1 MSNAKLLFD
10 QYKNRNKNAKYWKG
24 KKVERFD
31 PRRNGGKVFNKNT
44 IKWFQGNNSRNNNP
58 YNPSENKKTK
68 PTTFY
73 MKKTSQKSEQN
84 VGSVVNHIISRIV
97 LTRRKIKTLYI

>member
-1 MSNAKLLFD
+1 MSNATFFFD

-44 IKWFQGNNSRNNNP
+44 IKWFQGNNSRNNKP
-58 YNPSENKKTK
+58 YKPSENKNTK

-73 MKKTSQKSEQN
+73 IKETAQKERAKYWKC
-84 VGSVVNHIISRIV
+84 G
-97 LTRRKIKTLYI
+97 

>member
-1 MSNAKLLFD
+1 MSNAKLFFD

-31 PRRNGGKVFNKNT
+31 PRRNRAKVFNKNT

-58 YNPSENKKTK
+58 YNPSENKKNQTNNILYEK
-68 PTTFY
+68 NCP
-73 MKKTSQKSEQN
+73 KK
-84 VGSVVNHIISRIV
+84 
-97 LTRRKIKTLYI
+97 